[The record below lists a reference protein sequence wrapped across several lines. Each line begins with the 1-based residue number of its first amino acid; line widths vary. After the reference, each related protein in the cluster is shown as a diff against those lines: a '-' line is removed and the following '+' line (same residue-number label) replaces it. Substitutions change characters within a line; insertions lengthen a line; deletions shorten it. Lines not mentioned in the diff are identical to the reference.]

1 MLHNLVFP
9 APKGDKIILLLSFFI
24 MLALTN
30 NSLNDSLQNLNVFLT
45 DIIID
50 QYLMVWNNTE

>member
-9 APKGDKIILLLSFFI
+9 VSKGDEIILLLSFFI

-30 NSLNDSLQNLNVFLT
+30 NSLNDTLQNLNVFLT
-45 DIIID
+45 EIITD
-50 QYLMVWNNTE
+50 QYLMV